1 MTVVNDAH
9 QRRHPRL
16 EHLAQIKV
24 TVLSSSREF
33 LATMRDFSESGLF
46 FLICPFDPEIEL
58 GSLLTVQTTE
68 IEDAPVQKV
77 SVVRME
83 KNVGYGVQ
91 FVLDEDDA
99 AFD

>member
-1 MTVVNDAH
+1 MTVVNEAN

-33 LATMRDFSESGLF
+33 IATMRDFSESGLF
-46 FLICPFDPEIEL
+46 LICPFDPEIQL

-83 KNVGYGVQ
+83 NHVGYGVQ

>member
-1 MTVVNDAH
+1 MTVVNEAN

-33 LATMRDFSESGLF
+33 IATMRDFSESGLF
-46 FLICPFDPEIEL
+46 LIFPFDPEIQL

-83 KNVGYGVQ
+83 NNVGYGVQ
-91 FVLDEDDA
+91 FVLDEEDA